1 MSTPVT
7 AGTAVER
14 PYEIVVGLEVHVEL
28 TTESKIFC
36 SCPTRFGAEP
46 NSQVCPVCLGLPGTL
61 PVLNRRAL
69 EQAVRAA
76 LALNCR
82 IQPVAKFDRKNY
94 HYPDLVKGYQISQ
107 YDLPVGY
114 EGWLEVGDPAN
125 PRRIRIRRVHLEE
138 DTGKSLHDQAP
149 GASVVDYNRS
159 GIPLLEIVSE
169 PDIRSAEEARDYL
182 MHLRQVMLYTGVSDA
197 RMEEGSLRVDCNVSV
212 RPRGSDVFGTIT
224 EIKNLNSFRS
234 VVRAIEYEA
243 QRQWEV
249 LSAGGTLRRETRH
262 WDERREVTVALR
274 RKEEA
279 HDYRYFPDPDLL
291 PVPLPA
297 DWVEEIRASLPE
309 LPGARRRRY
318 VLDLDLSVRD
328 ADTLVGDPGL
338 AGYFEDLLAAGAE
351 ARAAA
356 SWVLTQVLAWLN
368 AQGAGIDAFPVPP
381 ARLARL
387 LRLVDEGTISMTAA
401 KDVFEE
407 MVRTGAEPDAV
418 VEARGLRQI
427 SDQAAL
433 LEIVDRVLAANPQP
447 VADYRAGRQ
456 QALGFLVGQVMKETR
471 GRANPQLVNDLLRQ
485 RLSSDG

>member
-1 MSTPVT
+1 LMSTPVT

-14 PYEIVVGLEVHVEL
+14 PYEIVVRLEVHVEL

-114 EGWLEVGDPAN
+114 EGWLEVADPAN
-125 PRRIRIRRVHLEE
+125 PRRIRIRRGHLEE

-212 RPRGSDVFGTIT
+212 RPRGSDVFGTI
-224 EIKNLNSFRS
+224 
-234 VVRAIEYEA
+234 
-243 QRQWEV
+243 
-249 LSAGGTLRRETRH
+249 
-262 WDERREVTVALR
+262 
-274 RKEEA
+274 
-279 HDYRYFPDPDLL
+279 
-291 PVPLPA
+291 
-297 DWVEEIRASLPE
+297 
-309 LPGARRRRY
+309 
-318 VLDLDLSVRD
+318 
-328 ADTLVGDPGL
+328 
-338 AGYFEDLLAAGAE
+338 
-351 ARAAA
+351 
-356 SWVLTQVLAWLN
+356 
-368 AQGAGIDAFPVPP
+368 
-381 ARLARL
+381 
-387 LRLVDEGTISMTAA
+387 
-401 KDVFEE
+401 
-407 MVRTGAEPDAV
+407 
-418 VEARGLRQI
+418 
-427 SDQAAL
+427 
-433 LEIVDRVLAANPQP
+433 
-447 VADYRAGRQ
+447 
-456 QALGFLVGQVMKETR
+456 
-471 GRANPQLVNDLLRQ
+471 
-485 RLSSDG
+485 

>member
-1 MSTPVT
+1 
-7 AGTAVER
+7 
-14 PYEIVVGLEVHVEL
+14 
-28 TTESKIFC
+28 
-36 SCPTRFGAEP
+36 
-46 NSQVCPVCLGLPGTL
+46 
-61 PVLNRRAL
+61 
-69 EQAVRAA
+69 
-76 LALNCR
+76 
-82 IQPVAKFDRKNY
+82 
-94 HYPDLVKGYQISQ
+94 
-107 YDLPVGY
+107 
-114 EGWLEVGDPAN
+114 
-125 PRRIRIRRVHLEE
+125 
-138 DTGKSLHDQAP
+138 
-149 GASVVDYNRS
+149 VVDYNRS

-234 VVRAIEYEA
+234 VARAIEYEA

-328 ADTLVGDPGL
+328 AATLVGDPGL

-456 QALGFLVGQVMKETR
+456 QA
-471 GRANPQLVNDLLRQ
+471 
-485 RLSSDG
+485 